1 MFKKLRLGLKFIVV
15 LAIVFLSGILLSG
28 VLLSSTAHRQAEQQV
43 SAQATLLMEMV
54 DAVRAYTNNQVQP
67 LFTDRL
73 DSSATFIRES
83 IPSYAARESFEF
95 LRKRSGFS
103 DYFYK
108 DATLNPTN
116 SRDLANEFEA
126 ELVQKFRQN
135 SDLQEM
141 SGFHEV
147 AGKNLFYVARPLA
160 IKQQSCLECHSVPSR
175 APKSQLATYGADHG
189 FGWQMN
195 QIVAT
200 QTIYVPAEQVFQSYH
215 HQLFLMMAVFAGIF
229 AIVLLV
235 INTLLNQ
242 MVIQPIVP
250 MARLTQKITQDQYG
264 ANEAGTDE
272 AEEADLRKL
281 DKVARRSDEL
291 GQLAGLFRQ
300 MMSVISDRE
309 QSMKQLVETLRYE
322 TTSAKQAMAMV
333 TRSPSSSSNVTDL
346 IQRSRRSRRQSDPQ
360 PQNLPDLLLSVPAFQ
375 SFNTEEIERLIQLG
389 YQIQFDSQEVICR
402 EDEPGNTFYI
412 ILEGSVEIYVNT
424 LQKSLRTQTD
434 GSFFGELSLLL
445 GIPRTAT
452 VRALEPTVLFAINQ
466 TGFQTLL
473 QEHTGLAEIIANQ
486 LSEYKAELEQRQ
498 ASLHSHGL
506 LNDETSFAQ
515 NPVDWIRDRLNQI
528 FRV

>member
-28 VLLSSTAHRQAEQQV
+28 MLLSSTAHRQAEQQV

-54 DAVRAYTNNQVQP
+54 DAVRVYTNNQVQP
-67 LFTDRL
+67 LFTGRL
-73 DSSATFIRES
+73 DASTTFIRES

-95 LRKRSGFS
+95 LRKRPGFS

-116 SRDLANEFEA
+116 LRDLANEFEA

-135 SDLQEM
+135 SDLQQV
-141 SGFHEV
+141 SGFHDV

-175 APKSQLATYGADHG
+175 APKSQIATYGVDHG

-200 QTIYVPAEQVFQSYH
+200 QTIYVPAEQVFQSYQQ
-215 HQLFLMMAVFAGIF
+215 QLFLMMAVFAGIF

-250 MARLTQKITQDQYG
+250 MARLTQKIMQDQYG
-264 ANEAGTDE
+264 ANEDGADE

-291 GQLAGLFRQ
+291 GQLAGMFRQ
-300 MMSVISDRE
+300 MMNVISDRE
-309 QSMKQLVETLRYE
+309 QSMKQLVEKLRYE
-322 TTSAKQAMAMV
+322 TTSAKKSMAMV
-333 TRSPSSSSNVTDL
+333 IRSPSNNVTDL
-346 IQRSRRSRRQSDPQ
+346 LQRSRRSRRQSDPQ
-360 PQNLPDLLLSVPAFQ
+360 PQNLPALLLSVPPFQ
-375 SFNTEEIERLIQLG
+375 SFSPEEIERLIQLG

-412 ILEGSVEIYVNT
+412 ILKGSVEIYVNT

-452 VRALEPTVLFAINQ
+452 VRALEPTALFAINQ

-473 QEHTGLAEIIANQ
+473 QEHPSLAETIANQ
-486 LSEYKAELEQRQ
+486 LNEYKAELEQRQ
-498 ASLHSHGL
+498 ESLHRHGL
-506 LNDETSFAQ
+506 LKDETTFAH
-515 NPVDWIRDRLNQI
+515 NLVDWIRDRLNQI
-528 FRV
+528 FGV